1 MRLIYKFY
9 IEHTEGL
16 DRLMR
21 VSNNL
26 YNQALYEVRQKLIVE
41 GTWLC
46 YEDLNKIMRTKK
58 NLEGECN
65 YRLLKTQCA
74 QQILLVIHRTM
85 KSYFRC
91 IKDWKENPDKYTAR
105 PRLPKYRPRG
115 GMFNVFYTN
124 QCCQIRDGYIRLS
137 KDLSI
142 HVPQW
147 DKYRDRIQSFNQV
160 RIVPNRVNVAVE
172 IIYEVPDAESKARN
186 GNYASIDLGLKNLVT
201 MIMSDGSCEIW
212 SGDYLK
218 AYNQGFNKRLARL
231 QSIKDKQGIKGV
243 TKMILRMYDNRDK
256 YIEDSFHQITR
267 QIVNRLVEKEIGT
280 LVIGYNAG
288 WKQNADMGKVNNQK
302 FVQMP
307 FARLLSYLKY
317 KCEKEGIEVIIHE
330 ESYTSICDALAL
342 ETIEKHES
350 YLGKRAKRGLFES
363 SVGLV
368 INADQNGAL
377 NILRKVVCESEFIR
391 IVDRGHISLCPVR
404 HRTPFRQHMGRI

>member
-1 MRLIYKFY
+1 MF
-9 IEHTEGL
+9 IEQEQLSVFLTSHEIL
-16 DRLMR
+16 
-21 VSNNL
+21 
-26 YNQALYEVRQKLIVE
+26 AYEID
-41 GTWLC
+41 T
-46 YEDLNKIMRTKK
+46 Y
-58 NLEGECN
+58 
-65 YRLLKTQCA
+65 YRLQKTQCA

-85 KSYFRC
+85 KFYFRS
-91 IKDWKENPDKYTAR
+91 IKDWKKNSDKYTAM

-115 GMFNVFYTN
+115 GMFNLFYTN
-124 QCCQIRDGYIRLS
+124 QCCQIKDGYIRLS

-142 HVPQW
+142 RVPQW
-147 DKYRDRIQSFNQV
+147 DKFCDRIQSFKQV
-160 RIVPNRVNVAVE
+160 RIVSNRVNVAVE
-172 IIYEVPDAESKARN
+172 IIYEVPDAESKAGN
-186 GNYASIDLGLKNLVT
+186 GNYASIDLGVKNLVT
-201 MIMSDGSCEIW
+201 MIMSDGRCEIW

-280 LVIGYNAG
+280 LVIGYNTG

-317 KCEKEGIEVIIHE
+317 KCEKEDIEVIIHE
-330 ESYTSICDALAL
+330 ESYTSKCDALAL
-342 ETIEKHES
+342 ETIGKHES
-350 YLGKRAKRGLFES
+350 YLGKRAKRGLFKS

-404 HRTPFRQHMGRI
+404 HRTPFRQHMRRI